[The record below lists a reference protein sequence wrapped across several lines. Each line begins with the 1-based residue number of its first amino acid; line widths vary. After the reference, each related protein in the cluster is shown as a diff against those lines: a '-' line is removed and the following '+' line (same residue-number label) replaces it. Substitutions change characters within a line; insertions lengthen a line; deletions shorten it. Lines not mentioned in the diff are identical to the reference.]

1 MVHPRGGVQDTLGG
15 VEYEQPH
22 VRGYLEGLPGD
33 RDIFFIDPENPT
45 SGDHQIGDF
54 VCLWTHHE
62 VFDTAESLVLWAAYV
77 GANQFVGPERGIQIG
92 RASCRERG
100 EMWVWAGA

>member
-1 MVHPRGGVQDTLGG
+1 MHRSNRLAIKLNRCLALVREVRLPVSIYLLTLLIELAGFCELVMVHPRGGVQDTLGG

-33 RDIFFIDPENPT
+33 RDVFFIDPENPT
-45 SGDHQIGDF
+45 SGDHQIGDL

-62 VFDTAESLVLWAAYV
+62 VF
-77 GANQFVGPERGIQIG
+77 
-92 RASCRERG
+92 
-100 EMWVWAGA
+100 